1 MLVRHKTY
9 QRQNLFLTLFVFALI
24 LTCMMARLGYLMI
37 YRADYHGGLAKEL
50 HESGLSKLSGG
61 KFSTATAI
69 FWRAMFPCLRSLSY
83 TVRSKSQS
91 G

>member
-37 YRADYHGGLAKEL
+37 YRADYYGVLAKEL
-50 HESGLSKLSGG
+50 HE
-61 KFSTATAI
+61 
-69 FWRAMFPCLRSLSY
+69 RAGY
-83 TVRSKSQS
+83 QS
-91 G
+91 

>member
-37 YRADYHGGLAKEL
+37 YRADYYGVLAK
-50 HESGLSKLSGG
+50 
-61 KFSTATAI
+61 
-69 FWRAMFPCLRSLSY
+69 
-83 TVRSKSQS
+83 
-91 G
+91 